1 MGQRLFVILYGKCVL
16 TPALLPR
23 QDMVCLPGRGAL
35 NGLETLEGCKIGGQ
49 DNLDTVERDFQGS
62 YILLSS
68 NVNW

>member
-35 NGLETLEGCKIGGQ
+35 NGLETLEGCKMAKTI
-49 DNLDTVERDFQGS
+49 
-62 YILLSS
+62 
-68 NVNW
+68 